1 MGTLPYGTDQLID
14 AAMACALGSPFVGSW
29 NKLSRAHDGYILLN
43 LANGLCDVHQSQRN
57 ILDRLIGLTG
67 ATGSCG
73 VLK

>member
-1 MGTLPYGTDQLID
+1 MATLPYGTDQLID

-67 ATGSCG
+67 AMGKRD